1 MGRARAGLSG
11 PVVAGLTHPGDC
23 ASVRDTVAPPTR
35 IPKMNRYFWLLMRF
49 IGDEHTREE
58 RTEIYE
64 RARNAFL
71 EQLFS
76 ADPPFPDSKIAYER
90 LAFEEAVRTVESSVA
105 RWGVPAKARESSVTA
120 DR

>member
-1 MGRARAGLSG
+1 
-11 PVVAGLTHPGDC
+11 
-23 ASVRDTVAPPTR
+23 
-35 IPKMNRYFWLLMRF
+35 MNRYFWLLMRF

-58 RTEIYE
+58 RAEIYE

-76 ADPPFPDSKIAYER
+76 ADPPFPEARVSYER

-105 RWGVPAKARESSVTA
+105 RWGSAPKARDSSVTA

>member
-1 MGRARAGLSG
+1 
-11 PVVAGLTHPGDC
+11 
-23 ASVRDTVAPPTR
+23 
-35 IPKMNRYFWLLMRF
+35 MNRYFWLLMRF
-49 IGDEHTREE
+49 IGDEHTRDE

-71 EQLFS
+71 QQLFS
-76 ADPPFPDSKIAYER
+76 AEPPFPDAKVAYER

-105 RWGVPAKARESSVTA
+105 RWGSAPKAREGALTA